1 MQIEINKKKYN
12 CVFGVKFIRELDK
25 EFGLVRN
32 GVNLG
37 MALTTSLPQLLSGN
51 IDTLSNIIYTSTIT
65 ENPRPSKDE
74 VDDFLD
80 NVKDIEAF
88 FDETIESLEESNA
101 GKLAVRALKEELKT
115 SDTENPTQPKLTRT
129 SSSIVSDI

>member
-25 EFGLVRN
+25 RFGLVRN
-32 GVNLG
+32 DVNLG

-51 IDTLSNIIYTSTIT
+51 IDTLSNIIYTATIT

-88 FDETIESLEESNA
+88 FDETIKSLEESNA

-115 SDTENPTQPKLTRT
+115 SGTTN
-129 SSSIVSDI
+129 